1 MQVKKFE
8 ASTMKE
14 ALEMVKSQL
23 GPDAIILSAKSNTR
37 NGLLG
42 KNSVEVTAAVS
53 ETTLTKKKFAES
65 KLGEQDKKKFL
76 AAPARAQRTFIED
89 VITGFQKEQQE
100 KQRPPITR
108 TPYVDINDEESQI
121 PAGSVGKNVK
131 SLLSRM
137 MSEDVS
143 IPSDSPVDQ
152 MAARLK
158 RAQAVPPVVDPSV
171 QQLKEE
177 ISRLKGVIE
186 GYKSDLPNKVSL
198 HPGASLG
205 IPYELSGLFDRLTHI
220 GISEENAYELVQ
232 IAQKQMNP
240 IQLKDKAIV
249 EAWLFKYL
257 LENIKVSDDPAKGRV
272 HVFVGAGGCGK
283 TSSLIKFA
291 THLVVAKKASVAI
304 LTADNFKIGAA
315 DQLKILAR
323 ILNVPFGVI
332 RSNTDWEH
340 FLKAFKNVDFILV
353 DFPGLSLKNPQE
365 LQLLQQYLPPASVVK
380 SVHYVQ
386 SAVCRDSEA
395 IEMGRRYLALGFDD
409 TIFTC
414 VDEAVHHGIF
424 FNFQKH
430 FDLPI
435 HSLGIGPKMPE
446 DYEVAIKERVLDLM
460 FRITKQD
467 LGLERGT

>member
-8 ASTMKE
+8 AGTMKE
-14 ALEMVKSQL
+14 ALEMVKTQL
-23 GPDAIILSAKSNTR
+23 GPDAIILSAKGNTR

-53 ETTLTKKKFAES
+53 ESTLTKKKFAES
-65 KLGEQDKKKFL
+65 KLREQDRKKFQ
-76 AAPARAQRTFIED
+76 AATARTQRIFIED
-89 VITGFQKEQQE
+89 VITGYQKEQQE

-108 TPYVDINDEESQI
+108 TPYVDINDEESKI

-131 SLLSRM
+131 SLLSKI
-137 MSEDVS
+137 MSEDLD
-143 IPSDSPVDQ
+143 ILSDDPIDQ
-152 MAARLK
+152 MATRLK
-158 RAQAVPPVVDPSV
+158 KAQPSLAIPVDPSV

-177 ISRLKGVIE
+177 ISRLRGVIE

-198 HPGASLG
+198 HPGANLG
-205 IPYELSGLFDRLTHI
+205 IPYELSSLFDRLTHI
-220 GISEENAYELVQ
+220 GLSEESAFELVQ
-232 IAQKQMNP
+232 TAQKQMSP
-240 IQLKDKAIV
+240 IQLKDKSLV

-257 LENIKVSDDPAKGRV
+257 LENIKVSSDFVNGRV
-272 HVFVGAGGCGK
+272 HIFAGPGGSGK

-291 THLVVAKKASVAI
+291 TYLAVAKKSSLAI

-332 RSNTDWEH
+332 RSNADWDH
-340 FLKAFKNVDFILV
+340 YMKVFKNVDYILV

-365 LQLLQQYLPPASVVK
+365 LQLLKQYLPPTAVVK
-380 SVHYVQ
+380 SIHYVQ
-386 SAVCRDSEA
+386 SAVCRDNEA
-395 IEMGRRYLALGFDD
+395 IEMGKRYLGLGFDD

-430 FDLPI
+430 FDVPI
-435 HSLGIGPKMPE
+435 HSLGIGPKIPE
-446 DYEVAIKERVLDLM
+446 DYEIAIKERVLDLM
-460 FRITKQD
+460 FKITKQD
-467 LGLERGT
+467 

>member
-1 MQVKKFE
+1 MQVRKFE

-14 ALEMVKSQL
+14 ALEMVKTQL
-23 GPDAIILSAKSNTR
+23 GPDAIILSAKGNTR

-53 ETTLTKKKFAES
+53 ESTLTKKKFAES
-65 KLGEQDKKKFL
+65 KLREQDKKKFF
-76 AAPARAQRTFIED
+76 AATARTQRTFIED
-89 VITGFQKEQQE
+89 VVTGYQKEQQE

-131 SLLSRM
+131 SLLSKI
-137 MSEDVS
+137 MSDDLDVS
-143 IPSDSPVDQ
+143 SDSPVDQ
-152 MAARLK
+152 MAIRLK
-158 RAQAVPPVVDPSV
+158 RAQSTISPQTDASV
-171 QQLKEE
+171 QQLKGE

-205 IPYELSGLFDRLTHI
+205 IPYELSSLFDRLTHI
-220 GISEENAYELVQ
+220 GISEGNAVELVQ
-232 IAQKQMNP
+232 MAQKQMSP
-240 IQLKDKAIV
+240 IQLKDKSLV

-257 LENIKVSDDPAKGRV
+257 LENIKVCEESAKGRV
-272 HVFVGAGGCGK
+272 HIFVGAGGSGK

-291 THLVVAKKASVAI
+291 THLVVAKKSSVAI
-304 LTADNFKIGAA
+304 LTADNFKIGAT

-323 ILNVPFGVI
+323 ILNVPFGMI

-340 FLKAFKNVDFILV
+340 YMKVFKNVDYILV
-353 DFPGLSLKNPQE
+353 DFPGFSLKNPQE
-365 LQLLQQYLPPASVVK
+365 LQLLKQYLPPSSIVK
-380 SVHYVQ
+380 SIHYVQ

-395 IEMGRRYLALGFDD
+395 VEMGKRYLGLGFDD

-430 FDLPI
+430 FDVPI

-446 DYEVAIKERVLDLM
+446 DFEIAIKERVLDLM
-460 FRITKQD
+460 FKITKQE
-467 LGLERGT
+467 LERGT

>member
-14 ALEMVKSQL
+14 ALEMVKTQL
-23 GPDAIILSAKSNTR
+23 GPDAVILSAKPNNR

-53 ETTLTKKKFAES
+53 ETTLNKKKFAES
-65 KLGEQDKKKFL
+65 KLRDQDKKKFH
-76 AAPARAQRTFIED
+76 ASTARSQRTFIED
-89 VITGFQKEQQE
+89 VITGYQKEQQE
-100 KQRPPITR
+100 QQEKVRPPISR
-108 TPYVDINDEESQI
+108 VSYIDINDEESQI

-131 SLLSRM
+131 SLLSKIM
-137 MSEDVS
+137 TDEFD
-143 IPSDSPVDQ
+143 IASDSPIDQ
-152 MAARLK
+152 MASRLK
-158 RAQAVPPVVDPSV
+158 KAQVAAAPQGPNV
-171 QQLKEE
+171 QELKEE

-186 GYKSDLPNKVSL
+186 GYRSDLPNKVSL
-198 HPGASLG
+198 HPGANWG
-205 IPYELSGLFDRLTHI
+205 IPYELSFLFDRLTHI
-220 GISEENAYELVQ
+220 GISEENAFELVQ
-232 IAQKQMNP
+232 TAQKQMNP
-240 IQLKDKAIV
+240 IQLKDKSLV

-257 LENIKVSDDPAKGRV
+257 LENIKVSSDPTRGRV
-272 HVFVGAGGCGK
+272 HIFAGAGGSGK

-291 THLVVAKKASVAI
+291 THLVVAKKSSVAI

-332 RSNTDWEH
+332 RSNNDWEH
-340 FLKAFKNVDFILV
+340 YMKVFKNVDFILV

-365 LQLLQQYLPPASVVK
+365 LQLLQQYLPPNSVVRTT
-380 SVHYVQ
+380 HYVQ

-395 IEMGRRYLALGFDD
+395 LEMGKRYLALGFDD

-424 FNFQKH
+424 FNFQKR
-430 FDLPI
+430 FDVPI
-435 HSLGIGPKMPE
+435 HSIGIGPKMPE
-446 DYEVAIKERVLDLM
+446 DFEVAIKERVLDLM
-460 FRITKQD
+460 FKITKQ
-467 LGLERGT
+467 E